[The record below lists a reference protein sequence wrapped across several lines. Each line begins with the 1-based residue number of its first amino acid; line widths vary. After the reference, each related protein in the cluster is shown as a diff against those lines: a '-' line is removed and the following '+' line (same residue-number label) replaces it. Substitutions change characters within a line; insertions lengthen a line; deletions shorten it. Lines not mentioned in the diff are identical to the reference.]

1 MPFIRKTN
9 RKEISMKTTPT
20 TPKIYVACLAAYN
33 NGILHGRWIDADQDE
48 ESIREEIQDM
58 LKESPIPRAEEWA
71 IHDYEG
77 FEGMTLSEYES
88 IEDVVRNAN
97 LIKGYGEPYAA
108 YAGFI
113 GEDYAT
119 EEHFQEDYQGEW
131 DSEEAFAQDLAE
143 ETMNIPEHLQ
153 FYFDCEKFANDLF
166 INDYFSVDASN
177 GKVFVFRRS

>member
-1 MPFIRKTN
+1 
-9 RKEISMKTTPT
+9 MKTTQSSIR
-20 TPKIYVACLAAYN
+20 IYVACLAAYN

-48 ESIREEIQDM
+48 ESIREEIQEM
-58 LKESPIPRAEEWA
+58 LKESPIPGAEEWA

-77 FEGMTLSEYES
+77 FEGIKLSEYES
-88 IEDVVRNAN
+88 IEDVARFAQ
-97 LIKGYGEPYAA
+97 LIEKHGEAYAA

-131 DSEEAFAQDLAE
+131 DSEEKFAEDLAE

-153 FYFDCEKFANDLF
+153 FYIDYEKLANDLF
-166 INDYFSVDASN
+166 INDYFSAKASN
-177 GKVFVFRRS
+177 CNVFVFRRS